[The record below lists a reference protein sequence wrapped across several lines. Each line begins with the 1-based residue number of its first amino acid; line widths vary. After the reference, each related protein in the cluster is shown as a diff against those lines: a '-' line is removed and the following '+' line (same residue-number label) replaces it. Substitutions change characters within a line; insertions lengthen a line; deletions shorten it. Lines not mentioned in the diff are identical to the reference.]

1 MKLYRIR
8 FTSAALIAL
17 LISAISAVSAQ
28 TIIPRG
34 TVIPVT
40 LDQPLNSATAMA
52 GSRFHAH
59 EAGVNAGGFP
69 EQTRFT
75 GKVDSVTR
83 ASAGTAGQIGVS
95 FVGAR
100 LPDGT
105 RVPLVGQLTSLD
117 EASVYTDPSSGRLIG
132 KTDARKANLKFAAIG
147 AGAGLVLGQVIGKK
161 PLIGTILGA
170 AAGYL
175 YGAKKQQPAVGRDVA
190 VPAGTQFGILLAEDA
205 TIPAHSSAGSLGA
218 GPIGSGWQMR
228 FRGPSPQ
235 PFMSGNNLMLPLRSV
250 MGSIGI
256 PFDYDS
262 SSRQILVSNYEVETR
277 HTVGTRVVNINGR
290 NVVMGTRSRVMNG
303 AIYVPAALVEL
314 LTHRNVYW
322 NADSGLLRIQ

>member
-1 MKLYRIR
+1 MKLHRIR
-8 FTSAALIAL
+8 FTTAVLIAL

-28 TIIPRG
+28 TVIPRG

-40 LDQPLNSATAMA
+40 LDQPLNSANAMV
-52 GSRFHAH
+52 GGRFYAH
-59 EAGVNAGGFP
+59 DTGANAAGFP

-95 FVGAR
+95 FVGAK

-117 EASVYTDPSSGRLIG
+117 AASVYTDPSSGRLIG
-132 KTDARKANLKFAAIG
+132 TPDARKNNLKFAAIG

-175 YGAKKQQPAVGRDVA
+175 YGKRQQQPAAGRNV
-190 VPAGTQFGILLAEDA
+190 VVSAGTQFGILLAEDI
-205 TIPAHSSAGSLGA
+205 TIPDYSASSSLGA
-218 GPIGSGWQMR
+218 GPIGEGWRITFSGL
-228 FRGPSPQ
+228 Q
-235 PFMSGNNLMLPLRSV
+235 PYMAGNNLMLPLRSV
-250 MGSIGI
+250 MESMGI
-256 PFDYDS
+256 PFDFDS
-262 SSRQILVSNYEVETR
+262 ASKEIIVSNYDTQATHVL
-277 HTVGTRVVNINGR
+277 GTRVVNIDGR
-290 NVVMGTRSRVMNG
+290 DVTMDARSRVMNG
-303 AIYVPAALVEL
+303 TIYVPASFIEL
-314 LTHRNVYW
+314 LTHRNVSW
-322 NADSGLLRIQ
+322 NSRSGVLRIQ